1 MNESRLPHLLPVLAL
16 GFSCQIGQVVLLREF
31 LMVFHGN
38 ELSFGIIL
46 GAWTVWVGVGSRITG
61 RVREQTD
68 EVLAMSVIAAAVLVT
83 FPVTIA
89 VIRGLRSFFPV
100 QPGAYLSVVDML
112 VAATLVTAPVGLLLG
127 AQFVLLARAWRRS
140 DRAFDTAAA
149 DRTYVAEALGN
160 AVGGLLFALLLVHL
174 IGSFQAIVGVGLAM
188 AVTGLLCSRG
198 RRRPL
203 LWGMVLVAIASVP
216 VLPLIDSW
224 AYESQWRTLAPRHE
238 LVGVRHSRYGAVS
251 VLRREDQ
258 YSFFQSG
265 NLLFSLAGPEASDPA
280 LEEQDAVVSAHL
292 AMAQHPDPRRVLL
305 VGGGM
310 RGLLRE
316 VVRYPVE
323 RVDYVEL
330 DPVVTSTAVEYTGEQ
345 TRLAL
350 ERDEVGLVHGDGRLF
365 MRRVDRRYD
374 LIFVDAPD
382 PSTAVLNR
390 FYTVEFFREAA
401 GALSDGGVLV
411 ITAGS
416 TGDARGVEIANRNAT
431 IFHTLKRV
439 FAHVLVVGERNLH
452 FFATEAAGTISED
465 PARLTARY
473 HAAGIA
479 TPGFSARQFELL
491 LEPGPLRR
499 VNWILR
505 HHGRSD
511 DAHLSAP
518 DTGPLFAPPVA
529 EQEREEPTLP
539 PVRERFFIN
548 TDFRPIGYVHTLAY
562 WNQLTRAAHAAV
574 LRGVLRVRPWWI
586 VPPVGLSLVLAV
598 VFPLVRREPPRSP
611 VGRYPLLV
619 AVFTTGLSTMSLQ
632 VALLFAFQSVYG
644 FVYEMVG
651 LIVAGFMAGLA
662 LGAWCIHRFVRDRAN
677 PRLLMG
683 VQLAISI
690 CAALIAFALPRTAGI
705 ESAAIRFAFFLLV
718 TFAAGFL
725 NGVDFPIAAALC
737 LKTGSRAERATGTVY
752 GLELFGAC
760 AGSLVAGIAV
770 APVLG
775 IVAACLLAA
784 IANGTAFLVLLTGR
798 VVHAARY
805 S

>member
-1 MNESRLPHLLPVLAL
+1 MNESRLSHLLPVLAL
-16 GFSCQIGQVVLLREF
+16 GFAGQIGQVVMLREF

-38 ELSFGIIL
+38 ELSLGIIL
-46 GAWTVWVGVGSRITG
+46 GAWTVWVGVGSRIAG
-61 RVREQTD
+61 RVREKTD
-68 EVLAMSVIAAAVLVT
+68 EALAMSVIAAAVLVV
-83 FPVTIA
+83 FPATIIA
-89 VIRGLRSFFPV
+89 IRGLRAVFPV

-112 VAATLVTAPVGLLLG
+112 VSTALVTAPVGLLLG
-127 AQFVLLARAWRRS
+127 AQFVMLARAWRRG
-140 DRAFDTAAA
+140 DRAIDTAAA
-149 DRTYVAEALGN
+149 DKTYVAEALGN
-160 AVGGLLFALLLVHL
+160 VVGGLLFALLLVHL
-174 IGSFQAIVGVGLAM
+174 LGSFHAVVGVGLVM
-188 AVTGLLCSRG
+188 AAIGLLSSRARG
-198 RRRPL
+198 RPL
-203 LWGMVLVAIASVP
+203 LWAAVLVGIASVP
-216 VLPLIDSW
+216 VLSLLDSW
-224 AYESQWRTLAPRHE
+224 AYESQWRTLTPQHE
-238 LVGVRHSRYGAVS
+238 LVAVRHSRYGAVS

-265 NLLFSLAGPEASDPA
+265 NLLFSLAGPEAPDPA

-305 VGGGM
+305 MGGGM

-350 ERDEVGLVHGDGRLF
+350 ERDEVRLVHGDGRLF
-365 MRRVDRRYD
+365 LRGVDRHYD
-374 LIFVDAPD
+374 LVFVDAPD

-401 GALSDGGVLV
+401 AALSDGGVLV

-452 FFATEAAGTISED
+452 YFATNAAGTISED
-465 PARLTARY
+465 ATLLIARY
-473 HAAGIA
+473 HASGVP
-479 TPGFSARQFELL
+479 TPGFSPRQFDIL

-499 VNWILR
+499 INWILR

-511 DAHLSAP
+511 DAHLWAP
-518 DTGPLFAPPVA
+518 DTGPLFAPAVA
-529 EQEREEPTLP
+529 DQEADEHLLP

-548 TDFRPIGYVHTLAY
+548 ADFRPIGYVHTLAY
-562 WNQLTRAAHAAV
+562 WNQLTRAAHAGA

-586 VPPVGLSLVLAV
+586 VPPVALSLVLAV
-598 VFPLVRREPPRSP
+598 VIPLVRREPSRSP
-611 VGRYPLLV
+611 VGRYPLLF
-619 AVFTTGLSTMSLQ
+619 AVFTTGLSTMALQ
-632 VALLFAFQSVYG
+632 IALLFGFQSVYG

-662 LGAWCIHRFVRDRAN
+662 LGAWCVHRFVRDRAN

-690 CAALIAFALPRTAGI
+690 CAALIAIALPHTAGI
-705 ESAAIRFAFFLLV
+705 ESPAIRFAFFLLV

-737 LKTGSRAERATGTVY
+737 LKTGARAERATGTVY

-760 AGSLVAGIAV
+760 TGSLIAGIVV

-775 IVAACLLAA
+775 VVAACLLAA

-798 VVHAARY
+798 VMHGRRQA
-805 S
+805 